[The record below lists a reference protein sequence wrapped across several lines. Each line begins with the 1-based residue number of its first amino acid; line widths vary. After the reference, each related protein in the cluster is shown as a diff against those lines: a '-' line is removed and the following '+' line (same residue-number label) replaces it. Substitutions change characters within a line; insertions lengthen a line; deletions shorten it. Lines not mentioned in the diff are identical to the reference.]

1 VVRKGQLLAV
11 LRQDGLQADLQALRA
26 QVSEA
31 QALQMEAQANAE
43 RSRVLR
49 DSDAVSAQELQR
61 ATTALQTAQA
71 RVEALRAQVA
81 AQELRLAQSRIVAP
95 DDGVISARAATVGST
110 AQPGQ
115 ELFRLIRQGRLEWRA
130 EVASA
135 DLARLKPGQQV
146 SVQGPQGQ
154 AVPGRVRAVAPT
166 VDASTRNG
174 VVQVDLPVA
183 AAQASGLKAGMFAS
197 GQFEVSR
204 SPALSLPQTA
214 VLLKDGFAYVFTVR
228 EGTVQQVKVQLGRR
242 QGDRVEVVQGL
253 SPEADVVA
261 SGVGFLVDGDA
272 VRVVPAAASG
282 AAPAKAS

>member
-1 VVRKGQLLAV
+1 
-11 LRQDGLQADLQALRA
+11 
-26 QVSEA
+26 
-31 QALQMEAQANAE
+31 
-43 RSRVLR
+43 
-49 DSDAVSAQELQR
+49 
-61 ATTALQTAQA
+61 
-71 RVEALRAQVA
+71 VA
-81 AQELRLAQSRIVAP
+81 AQELRLAQSRITAP

-135 DLARLKPGQQV
+135 DLARLRPGQDV

-154 AVPGRVRAVAPT
+154 AVSGRVRTVAPT
-166 VDASTRNG
+166 VDAATRNG

-197 GQFEVSR
+197 GRFEVSR

-214 VLLKDGFAYVFTVR
+214 VLLKDGFAYAFTVQS
-228 EGTVQQVKVQLGRR
+228 GKVQQVKVQLGRR

-282 AAPAKAS
+282 AASGAAPAKAS